1 VLFVTSVRAVR
12 AVWQTC
18 RTAQK
23 ALEALPFEVVVK
35 DVRHAPRLAVAP
47 RRPRPPPAATGDG
60 RVTPRARHATGDAP
74 VACSSA
80 SRLLTACNHVRS
92 MSKEVL
98 AELRLLLCGDP
109 AGALPLPQLFVGA
122 QLVAGPEA
130 LEQLVAAAAGGALA
144 DALRGAGAMARL
156 GETSASKCAECGGQG
171 FVICP
176 ACRGSRKVRGAA
188 CAVLVCWRC

>member
-1 VLFVTSVRAVR
+1 
-12 AVWQTC
+12 
-18 RTAQK
+18 
-23 ALEALPFEVVVK
+23 
-35 DVRHAPRLAVAP
+35 
-47 RRPRPPPAATGDG
+47 
-60 RVTPRARHATGDAP
+60 
-74 VACSSA
+74 
-80 SRLLTACNHVRS
+80 

-98 AELRLLLCGDP
+98 AELRLLLSGGGADPP

-144 DALRGAGAMARL
+144 DALRGAGALARL
-156 GETSASKCAECGGQG
+156 GEAGGSKCAECGGQG

-188 CAVLVCWRC
+188 SCCACLLETLSRLLTHTDWCAPQQRARRRGCGATSVRRVQREWHGAVRMHAGGRGHVGRGHGGAGRMGAAAVGAVSCALALRSRQESCVVYRTI